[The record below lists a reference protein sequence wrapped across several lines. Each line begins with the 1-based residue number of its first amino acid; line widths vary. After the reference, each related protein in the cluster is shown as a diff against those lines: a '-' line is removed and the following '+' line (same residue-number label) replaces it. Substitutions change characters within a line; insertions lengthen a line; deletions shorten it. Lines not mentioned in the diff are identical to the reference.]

1 MEWPLQDAKNQFS
14 KVVQKARLEGP
25 QVVTLRGERAA
36 VVLSAADYDALRSGR
51 PTLVDDLLA
60 GPSWDDEL
68 AEAVTR
74 RVYDWLRAM
83 TATETT
89 IVLVEE
95 NPVHALQVC
104 HRAVRMYKG
113 LLETA
118 ESAGDPP
125 IPPAVSAEPA

>member
-25 QVVTLRGERAA
+25 QGVTLRGMRAA

-68 AEAVTR
+68 AEEAMR
-74 RVYDWLRAM
+74 R
-83 TATETT
+83 T
-89 IVLVEE
+89 
-95 NPVHALQVC
+95 
-104 HRAVRMYKG
+104 K
-113 LLETA
+113 
-118 ESAGDPP
+118 PP
-125 IPPAVSAEPA
+125 RDAAF